1 MKKKEKFKIEI
12 VDDKEESSMGKWI
25 PIGVM
30 IGTAIGAMLSM
41 VLDNIL
47 FLGGGATFGLLLGVM
62 IGSIAS
68 EEKEEKE
75 EQEEEKKK

>member
-41 VLDNIL
+41 LFGNIL
-47 FLGGGATFGLLLGVM
+47 FLGGGATLGLLLGTT

-68 EEKEEKE
+68 EEKE